1 MDHITDCFQQFIDEK
16 IKAVAQIGGSKTMKT
31 TEKSVLIVVL
41 VIVVVLGSMFAV
53 SAFSNKQNTIKLQ
66 QLEYGKP
73 VIVTIAWN
81 NRIYKVTNEKISE
94 NELGQQT
101 GSVTRQ
107 VSPRPDEN
115 GEIARNTPE
124 GPMLIQTDEGIGYLY
139 QIHGYDQKYKIALE
153 RSEGIYTICEYYC
166 RLG

>member
-1 MDHITDCFQQFIDEK
+1 M
-16 IKAVAQIGGSKTMKT
+16 KASQ
-31 TEKSVLIVVL
+31 KSVLIIVAAA
-41 VIVVVLGSMFAV
+41 VVVLGSIYVV

-94 NELGQQT
+94 NEIGQQT
-101 GSVTRQ
+101 GSVTHQ
-107 VSPRPDEN
+107 VSPRPEEN
-115 GEIARNTPE
+115 GAIARNTPE

-139 QIHGYDQKYKIALE
+139 QIHGYDQKYRIAIE
-153 RSEGIYTICEYYC
+153 ISEGSYTICEYYC